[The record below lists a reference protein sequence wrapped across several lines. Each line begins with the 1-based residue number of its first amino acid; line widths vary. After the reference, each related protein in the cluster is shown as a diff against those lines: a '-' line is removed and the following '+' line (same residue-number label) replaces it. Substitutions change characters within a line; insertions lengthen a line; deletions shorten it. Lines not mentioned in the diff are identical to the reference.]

1 MELRNV
7 DQNNLIYNS
16 DQTVNT
22 PLDANLYPSAQFQN
36 QDNNPEKPF
45 YENQNNPAAYQSSY
59 QFGNVQNI
67 SEIPH
72 KLIYQPN
79 KNFFFN

>member
-36 QDNNPEKPF
+36 QDNNPEKLSMKIKIILLHI
-45 YENQNNPAAYQSSY
+45 NL
-59 QFGNVQNI
+59 
-67 SEIPH
+67 
-72 KLIYQPN
+72 LINLEMYRIFLKFLIN
-79 KNFFFN
+79 